1 MGRTLRPNLSKQLH
15 RQEMPLL
22 TELEEDL
29 VGLRGYRH
37 VAPNGA
43 VPFAE
48 AGEAYKLEPGVGPII
63 EEYV

>member
-1 MGRTLRPNLSKQLH
+1 
-15 RQEMPLL
+15 MPLL

-43 VPFAE
+43 GPFAE